1 MARVVVVGGGY
12 AGLMAAFRAV
22 REKRAEVTL
31 ADPKPAFVQRIRLHE
46 RLAGGRPETI
56 PYPRLLARAGA
67 RFVQGRA
74 DELDIAGQEVVVGG
88 ERLGYDHLVLAL
100 GSRTAPAVPGVAEH
114 ALTLDLPEGDVD
126 PLAEAARRWP
136 ELAARG
142 ARVLVVGGGLSGME
156 TASELAE
163 RWPGLRVT
171 LLARAPLGEGSYRP
185 GAMRYLQRRFE
196 DLRVAVLSVAPVE
209 ALEAG
214 SAVLADGSRRAFD
227 VAIWAGGMQP
237 SPLPRR
243 WGLPSDGD
251 GRVRVEP
258 TLQVV
263 AHPRLWVAGDAA
275 AALAPGGVA
284 RLSCQAALPMGA
296 HVGDQL
302 ARVARGVAPRPFRF
316 GFTLSCVSL
325 GRGAGLAHLLHADD
339 SPAATYFTG
348 RWGAF
353 VKEAVCRMTTT
364 VLKLEARGVR
374 AYHWKPATPA
384 AAPALAEAA

>member
-1 MARVVVVGGGY
+1 MTRVVVIGGGY
-12 AGLMAAFRAV
+12 AGLMAAFRAA

-31 ADPKPAFVQRIRLHE
+31 VDPKPVFVQRIRLHE

-56 PYPRLLARAGA
+56 PYPRLLARAGV

-74 DELDIAGQEVVVGG
+74 DGLDIARREVGVGG
-88 ERLGYDHLVLAL
+88 ERLGFDQLVLAL
-100 GSRTAPAVPGVAEH
+100 GSRTAPAVPGVTDH
-114 ALTLDLPEGDVD
+114 ALTLDLAEGDAD
-126 PLAEAARRWP
+126 PLTEAARRWP
-136 ELAARG
+136 ALAARG
-142 ARVLVVGGGLSGME
+142 GRVLVVGGGLSGLE

-171 LLARAPLGEGSYRP
+171 LLTRAPLGEGDYRP
-185 GAMRYLQRRFE
+185 GAVRYLRRRFE
-196 DLRVAVLSVAPVE
+196 EQGVAVESGATVRAM
-209 ALEAG
+209 EAG

-237 SPLPRR
+237 SPLPRQ
-243 WGLPSDGD
+243 WGLPTDRD

-258 TLQVV
+258 TLQV
-263 AHPRLWVAGDAA
+263 AGHPGLWVAGDAA
-275 AALAPGGVA
+275 AAPAPGGVA

-302 ARVARGVAPRPFRF
+302 ARFARGGSPRPFRF

-325 GRGAGLAHLLHADD
+325 GRRAGLAHLLNADD

-364 VLKLEARGVR
+364 VLELEARGVR
-374 AYHWKPATPA
+374 AYHWKPAMP